1 MHLICTGAAGA
12 ASRHRNKTSVK
23 QTSLSFQDYHQIFCV
38 WPRSSGSMRKW
49 ARLEASFPAGK
60 DAFMSGSWRD
70 ILESATAN
78 PAIDRDRVRPRPVQQ
93 RPASQ
98 GLQRRP
104 PVHPYSAA
112 EARGLL
118 ERELAAF
125 SAGPLDHRPAP
136 PLVRPAE
143 DRPAAGRG
151 PAARQ
156 QRVPCTQERVPYT
169 SLMAALSSATP
180 AMLTEAEKSAPPV
193 RTRSLR
199 SPKRLPWRSVL
210 AISLL
215 AMTVGLSAYAL
226 LSRGG
231 KDAGTSQTGQ
241 IPSAANSDGVWV
253 NIPLPSRR
261 PSALRG
267 GQSPGRGRPGS
278 AAN

>member
-1 MHLICTGAAGA
+1 
-12 ASRHRNKTSVK
+12 
-23 QTSLSFQDYHQIFCV
+23 
-38 WPRSSGSMRKW
+38 
-49 ARLEASFPAGK
+49 
-60 DAFMSGSWRD
+60 MSGSWRD

-193 RTRSLR
+193 RTRPIRTPTIR
-199 SPKRLPWRSVL
+199 SPKRLPWRSL
-210 AISLL
+210 LTISAL
-215 AMTVGLSAYAL
+215 AMTAGLSAYVL
-226 LSRGG
+226 LNRGG
-231 KDAGTSQTGQ
+231 TDAGTSQTGQ
-241 IPSAANSDGVWV
+241 IPSAANSSGVWV

-267 GQSPGRGRPGS
+267 GQSPGRSGPGS

>member
-1 MHLICTGAAGA
+1 
-12 ASRHRNKTSVK
+12 
-23 QTSLSFQDYHQIFCV
+23 
-38 WPRSSGSMRKW
+38 
-49 ARLEASFPAGK
+49 
-60 DAFMSGSWRD
+60 MSGSWRD
-70 ILESATAN
+70 ILESATGN
-78 PAIDRDRVRPRPVQQ
+78 HAIDRGGVRPGQ

-98 GLQRRP
+98 GPQRRP
-104 PVHPYSAA
+104 AVHPYSAA
-112 EARGLL
+112 EARDLL

-125 SAGPLDHRPAP
+125 SARPAEDRPTAAYARPMDHRPAEY
-136 PLVRPAE
+136 RPAPPPIRPPE

-151 PAARQ
+151 QAAGQERI
-156 QRVPCTQERVPYT
+156 PCTQERVPYN
-169 SLMAALSSATP
+169 SLMAALSTATP